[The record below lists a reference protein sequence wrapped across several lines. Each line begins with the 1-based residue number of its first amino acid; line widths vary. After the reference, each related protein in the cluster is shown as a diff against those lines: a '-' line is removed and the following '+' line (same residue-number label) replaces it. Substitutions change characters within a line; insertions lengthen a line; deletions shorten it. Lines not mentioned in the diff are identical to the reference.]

1 MNTKYLTLFDIRLH
15 SLLSLVTLV
24 KIPELKSMCALY
36 TKIATSHISSFGESV
51 PSEVIAVANKVAI
64 TRLYIR
70 VFVAGYSL
78 CRIFRDAV
86 KVWTQMRLAEV
97 PDRVQGCKI
106 VIPTIR
112 RQFKP

>member
-1 MNTKYLTLFDIRLH
+1 MPCTQKSPRLTFLRL
-15 SLLSLVTLV
+15 
-24 KIPELKSMCALY
+24 
-36 TKIATSHISSFGESV
+36 ESV
-51 PSEVIAVANKVAI
+51 PSEVTAVANKVAI

-70 VFVAGYSL
+70 VVAAGYGL

-86 KVWTQMRLAEV
+86 KVRTQMRLAEV

-112 RQFKP
+112 RQFKPVATV